1 MLEFVSIEGS
11 PNSYR
16 IIVEIYCFLF
26 ILCLI
31 MKVCYAATAELLIC

>member
-16 IIVEIYCFLF
+16 VIVEIIFF
-26 ILCLI
+26 SFQI
-31 MKVCYAATAELLIC
+31 MAYYESL

>member
-16 IIVEIYCFLF
+16 VVMENTVLF
-26 ILCLI
+26 SH
-31 MKVCYAATAELLIC
+31 YALL